1 MGISDVEAGTIVK
14 LRLVGRHTLLVPSET
29 FRSNTRE
36 SLGVGVFAAG
46 DEVEAEVDVFL
57 RVEDEAAQDEVAAVE
72 AGEVAG
78 GEG

>member
-14 LRLVGRHTLLVPSET
+14 LRLIGRHTILVPSET
-29 FRSNTRE
+29 FRPDASE
-36 SLGVGVFAAG
+36 GLVVGVFAAG
-46 DEVEAEVDVFL
+46 DELEAEVDVFL
-57 RVEDEAAQDEVAAVE
+57 RVEHEAAEDEVAAVE